1 MDVVLDF
8 DFLLFHSS
16 KNTEMCKVLCLRCA
30 HIHFGSCHSLFIYA
44 KIKNGKKKVIGT
56 TGVELVFATCHFAS
70 RPSATSPPLLVSSA
84 PPTKAPPI
92 PPLQARKH
100 RAQHYRDTQKR
111 KNPIRSLHP
120 QHTAKFLHRSIDPLQ
135 LQERQACRAPIPQA
149 TTPRRPR
156 YLSS

>member
-84 PPTKAPPI
+84 PPTKAPPS
-92 PPLQARKH
+92 PLCKLENTEH
-100 RAQHYRDTQKR
+100 NTTGTPKNGKTQSDHFTHSTR
-111 KNPIRSLHP
+111 QNFSID
-120 QHTAKFLHRSIDPLQ
+120 RSILCNCKSGRHVEHQ
-135 LQERQACRAPIPQA
+135 YHKQRPQDDQG
-149 TTPRRPR
+149 T
-156 YLSS
+156 